1 MDAPVL
7 IAIVSALSVLFGVVI
22 SQGVAMFQ
30 SWLDRRNKREI
41 LLRTKY
47 EELGQHFLASTEK
60 PARLLKCKT
69 HEEIEDAILQSEAKQ
84 AQLLALIYFPPLR
97 DPLQRYVS
105 SYQNL
110 CLAVTELYYQRPEGK
125 KVGEVVYN
133 HPNYHAARNAH
144 IADKENLATQIEIH
158 AVTYTKS

>member
-1 MDAPVL
+1 MPDLAIGALIALLGVL
-7 IAIVSALSVLFGVVI
+7 IAQL
-22 SQGVAMFQ
+22 VAMLQ
-30 SWLDRRNKREI
+30 ARLARQNKREI

-47 EELGQHFLASTEK
+47 EELGQHFLASTER
-60 PARLLKCKT
+60 PAGLLRCTT
-69 HEEIEDAILQSEAKQ
+69 HEEIQDAIRQTEAKQ

-97 DPLQRYVS
+97 EPLQRYVS

-133 HPNYHAARNAH
+133 HPDYQVAKMAH
-144 IADKENLATQIEIH
+144 MTDLEDLATQIETH
-158 AVTYTKS
+158 AATYAKS

>member
-1 MDAPVL
+1 MA
-7 IAIVSALSVLFGVVI
+7 ALGGVALA
-22 SQGVAMFQ
+22 QGVAMIQ
-30 SWLDRRNKREI
+30 SWLDRENKREI

-47 EELGQHFLASTEK
+47 EELGQHFLASTER
-60 PARLLKCKT
+60 PAWLLKCTT
-69 HEEIEDAILQSEAKQ
+69 HVEIEVAVQQLEAKQ

-133 HPNYHAARNAH
+133 HPNYQVAKVAH
-144 IADKENLATQIEIH
+144 MSDREDLATQIETH
-158 AVTYTKS
+158 AATYAKS